1 MHTDDSVSTLWTSLL
16 DKELTRV
23 RSNPQLSARLLRK
36 PISSQSTVTDGLAK
50 NACSTA
56 AAATYFRT
64 VLEYVNG
71 TEASDG
77 LRRMPCF
84 IDDLASG
91 QVEMKSSKKARKYRE
106 LGNRL
111 LKSGHWSA
119 SASAY
124 RSGLLHAPN
133 AFPFA
138 STTDTPSYETDST
151 EAALLH
157 GNLSAAL
164 VHQQLWSAALYSAIV
179 ALELHLSRGSAYPV
193 NTVRRLWS
201 RVICCVNHVDWFPES
216 DLAGHATPTLNQI
229 VKLRQTLVTL
239 SAESFIHTDSLSAT
253 LPTPRYGYQTSYPGF
268 STGLQVLNTPSKGRH
283 VIATDEFEPGDVL
296 AVEPAGGWS
305 APVTH
310 LNHLTQVDNVR
321 STSFSPTTEHLILLP
336 SQRIAKCAACLTTLS
351 AVGFVCPRCC
361 DAAYCA
367 PPSKCFTAH
376 LVRNNQSSQNLT
388 YCQPPWHNAECRF
401 TFLLNSSGLGHLCF
415 RLAWLRQNHSSH
427 LASDVEPS
435 VSTLV
440 DHFDAFDVNDL
451 FEYALTAWMLASV
464 LRKTIF
470 PNHES
475 VRPNDF
481 AVQSLWCFDT
491 LRRLQCNAHA
501 ITEIQDSSQLHPSE
515 QETILCIP
523 PRLEQVR
530 VATALF
536 LCASMFNHSCEP
548 SVENSFRGH
557 FIVIRCVKPIHV
569 SDEVFNC
576 YGPHYLHEIS
586 AGRRQSQLLQQ
597 YFFKCDCTH
606 CENPICKLEP
616 VPDIQLVNRWTTAV
630 DQLLSDTDSSPT
642 TLNALQRSWNNL
654 CDLGS
659 IPCDKCKG
667 HWWPEDTTP
676 GCLLDTVGRRILVN
690 AQLTSNADI
699 RLESLVLGLQCLLG
713 SVSWTYVHYGHT
725 SSEYL
730 WELVSFVRVTLT
742 VLNDWPVKKFAQT
755 NFYPLPVNEAVPQTL
770 DLCINRILAVATVLY
785 GFERANEIL
794 SIFIVK
800 LSHSDD

>member
-1 MHTDDSVSTLWTSLL
+1 MFVCLIIVL
-16 DKELTRV
+16 
-23 RSNPQLSARLLRK
+23 RSGR
-36 PISSQSTVTDGLAK
+36 
-50 NACSTA
+50 
-56 AAATYFRT
+56 Y
-64 VLEYVNG
+64 
-71 TEASDG
+71 
-77 LRRMPCF
+77 
-84 IDDLASG
+84 
-91 QVEMKSSKKARKYRE
+91 
-106 LGNRL
+106 
-111 LKSGHWSA
+111 SA
-119 SASAY
+119 SANAY

-138 STTDTPSYETDST
+138 SSMDTLSYDTDSS

-164 VHQQLWSAALYSAIV
+164 VHQQLWSAALFSAVV
-179 ALELHLSRGSAYPV
+179 ALELHLSRGSAAPV
-193 NTVRRLWS
+193 NTVHRLWS
-201 RVICCVNHVDWFPES
+201 RVICCIKHVDWFPEQ
-216 DLAGHATPTLNQI
+216 DLASHAIPTVSQI
-229 VKLRQTLVTL
+229 VKLRQTLIAL
-239 SAESFIHTDSLSAT
+239 SAESSLCAGFSSVT

-268 STGLQVLNTPSKGRH
+268 STGLQVVSSASKGRH
-283 VIATDEFEPGDVL
+283 VIATTEFEPGDVL

-305 APVTH
+305 ATITQH
-310 LNHLTQVDNVR
+310 NHSAQTDKVR
-321 STSFSPTTEHLILLP
+321 PTSCSPTTEHLILLP
-336 SQRIAKCAACLTTLS
+336 SQRMTKCAACLSTLS

-367 PPSKCFTAH
+367 PPSKCFTSH
-376 LVRNNQSSQNLT
+376 LVGKDRSSKDLT

-415 RLAWLRQNHSSH
+415 RLAWLLQNHSSH
-427 LASDVEPS
+427 LVCDVEPS
-435 VSTLV
+435 ISTLV

-464 LRKTIF
+464 LLKSVF
-470 PNHES
+470 PNQES
-475 VRPNDF
+475 VRPHDF
-481 AVQSLWCFDT
+481 AVRGLWCFDT

-501 ITEIQDSSQLHPSE
+501 ITEIQDRSQLHPPE
-515 QETILCIP
+515 QETTSCILP
-523 PRLEQVR
+523 QLEQVR

-536 LCASMFNHSCEP
+536 LCGSMFNHSCEP

-557 FIVIRCVKPIHV
+557 FIVVRCVKPIHV

-576 YGPHYLHEIS
+576 YGPHYLHELS

-606 CENPICKLEP
+606 CKNPTCRLEP

-630 DQLLSDTDSSPT
+630 DQLLSGADSSPP
-642 TLNALQRSWNNL
+642 TLNTLQCSWNNI

-690 AQLTSNADI
+690 AQLVSSADN

-713 SVSWTYVHYGHT
+713 SVSWTYAHYGPT

-730 WELVSFVRVTLT
+730 WELVSFVRVTLA
-742 VLNDWPVKKFAQT
+742 VLNDWPVKKFAET
-755 NFYPLPVNEAVPQTL
+755 KFYPLPINKAVPQTL
-770 DLCINRILAVATVLY
+770 DLCVDRILAVANVLY
-785 GFERANEIL
+785 GFQKASEIL
-794 SIFIVK
+794 STFVVTVP
-800 LSHSDD
+800 HSDD